1 MTPTPCSMPWSAPRA
16 LEPRYGTARP
26 RQRRRASLRAVGRRR
41 ARGRDRVRIRP
52 GVVELIHT
60 EIDPAFEGRGLG
72 TRLIAGALDD
82 IRARGLELIPTCP
95 FVRAYLRRHPEQ
107 RDLVV
112 RPSDRRG

>member
-1 MTPTPCSMPWSAPRA
+1 LRPDT
-16 LEPRYGTARP
+16 EPRLIDNAAEHRYELWVGNQRAGVIEYG
-26 RQRRRASLRAVGRRR
+26 
-41 ARGRDRVRIRP
+41 IRP

>member
-1 MTPTPCSMPWSAPRA
+1 
-16 LEPRYGTARP
+16 
-26 RQRRRASLRAVGRRR
+26 
-41 ARGRDRVRIRP
+41 
-52 GVVELIHT
+52 
-60 EIDPAFEGRGLG
+60 PAFEGRGLG

-112 RPSDRRG
+112 RPSDRRGRCSRAGIPADPGRGRRPDAGKPRGHRREPTVDPLLPGPPRPGALPTLPLREVQPTP

>member
-1 MTPTPCSMPWSAPRA
+1 VSTGT
-16 LEPRYGTARP
+16 EPRVVDNAAEHRYELWLGEERAGIIEYGT
-26 RQRRRASLRAVGRRR
+26 
-41 ARGRDRVRIRP
+41 RP

-82 IRARGLELIPTCP
+82 IRARGLGLIPTCP
-95 FVRAYLRRHPEQ
+95 FVRAYLRRHPEA

-112 RPSDRRG
+112 RPSGQRG